1 MSKRA
6 VEHHFTGDT
15 VAYESYDSTKTVI
28 GSLIQQRTG
37 SNPTDKFAGPMPL
50 GMGRPMEAS
59 TAIAVGY
66 PHVVSWDSDNDWVF
80 LAENSTAAATR
91 RIVMYNFQKSTSTFT
106 WNGFITLTFPTATTH
121 TVRGFRIARDLYT
134 TGTAS
139 VSGTAVTGT
148 GTAWNSSN
156 LPVGCR
162 IGFGSVD
169 PTAITTWYEISAI
182 GSDTGITLTASAG
195 TVTDGA
201 YVIEDL
207 RVLTST
213 TNATTTNGGFFVAK
227 GLRMELFT
235 PSGTV
240 IAAATST
247 DGLRAVYWL
256 ADAATVTNTI
266 ACGLA
271 IDTKSSWTNQ
281 DVYIIDGTTTTNR
294 VYKFNARATLAGL
307 SSGKSTSAFVL
318 VTGAQTPTGT
328 CSQVNNG
335 RVGTLNHG
343 GVAVNGIKSLYFVTT
358 TRVYRATL
366 TDITS
371 GNVTWQSTPMV
382 EVPPGGSTTYAATS
396 ALGSCEISDTIDR
409 LIVMSSGSAGVRS
422 YVTKFNT
429 NSDPFDHIFLVDD
442 KQFDQS
448 TADSTSVVH
457 PTINA
462 TAVSV
467 WSEGGIAYLCR
478 NGTTA
483 ALNQIYAV
491 PLSAHWAY
499 AGTSPIQRLI
509 TPSLSTPNAVS
520 LSHVYVNSARQL
532 GSATAGLPPE
542 PYRVYYRVSGIS
554 DNSGTWTLMEDS
566 GDFTDSTP
574 TTEIQ
579 LMFEFKIIGSF
590 CIPGRIYGVS
600 ITYEDNTTDSHYQ
613 PSVTNSSASSKY
625 FAWRFSTAFGG
636 TVPTLRVRLYDAV
649 SGAGPLVDDVS
660 DSPSGTWEKSTDDGA
675 TWGSYNTT
683 DKANDITYIRY
694 THSGIADD
702 IKVRA
707 LLTQN

>member
-6 VEHHFTGDT
+6 VEHHFTGTT
-15 VAYESYDSTKTVI
+15 VAYESYDSTKTSM

-37 SNPTDKFAGPMPL
+37 ATPLDKFAGPMPL
-50 GMGRPMEAS
+50 GLARPMEAS
-59 TAIAVGY
+59 TAIAVAY
-66 PHVVSWDSDNDWVF
+66 PHVVSYDSDNDWVF
-80 LAENSTAAATR
+80 VAENSTAGNTR
-91 RIVMYNFQKSTSTFT
+91 RIVMYNFQRSTSIFT
-106 WNGFITLTFPTATTH
+106 WNGFITLTYPTATAH
-121 TVRGFRIARDLYT
+121 TIRGFRITRDLYT

-162 IGFGSVD
+162 IGFGSAD

-207 RVLTST
+207 RALTST
-213 TNATTTNGGFFVAK
+213 TNATPTNGGFYVVK

-256 ADAATVTNTI
+256 ADAASVTNTI

-271 IDTKSSWTNQ
+271 IDVKSSWTNQ

-294 VYKFNARATLAGL
+294 VYKYNARATLAGL
-307 SSGKSTSAFVL
+307 ASGKSLSGYVL

-328 CSQVNNG
+328 CSQANNG
-335 RVGTLNHG
+335 RVGTLTHAP
-343 GVAVNGIKSLYFVTT
+343 VSSVQSLFFVTT
-358 TRVYRATL
+358 TRVYRAAL
-366 TDITS
+366 SSITS
-371 GNVTWQSTPMV
+371 GNLSWQATPMV
-382 EVPPGGSTTYAATS
+382 EVPPGGATTYAATS
-396 ALGSCEISDTIDR
+396 VLSSCELSDTIDR
-409 LIVMSSGSAGVRS
+409 IIIMTTGATAARS

-442 KQFDQS
+442 KQLDQS

-462 TAVSV
+462 TVMSV
-467 WSEGGIAYLCR
+467 WSEAGVAYLCR

-483 ALNQIYAV
+483 ALNQMYAV

-499 AGTSPIQRLI
+499 AGTAPIQRLI
-509 TPSLSTPNAVS
+509 TPSLATTNAVA

-542 PYRVYYRVSGIS
+542 PYRVYYRISGIS
-554 DNSGTWTLMEDS
+554 DDSGAWTLLDDS
-566 GDFTDSTP
+566 GNFSDPTP
-574 TTEIQ
+574 TSEIQ

-590 CIPGRIYGVS
+590 CIPGRIHSVTV
-600 ITYEDNTTDSHYQ
+600 TYEDNTTDSHYQ
-613 PSVTNSSASSKY
+613 PSVAQSSTASKT
-625 FAWRFSTAFGG
+625 FAWRFSTAFGS

-649 SGAGPLVDDVS
+649 SGAGPLVDD
-660 DSPSGTWEKSTDDGA
+660 DSVTQDGTWEKSIDDGA
-675 TWGSYNTT
+675 TWISYNDT
-683 DKANDITYIRY
+683 DKANDITYVRY
-694 THSGIADD
+694 TPSSLADD

-707 LLTQN
+707 LLTLYIP